1 MTYSALLQNAEYKK
15 YCEKNDKVIKDLT
28 NQATELVGSLE
39 KISNLLTPER
49 VQRINYP
56 DEYTSESG
64 ELIII
69 AKPDPSNKDKF
80 YFHFSKAIHTE
91 QTVEIGFKYPVLE
104 DSSFIYKEISFGK
117 NAISITRDV
126 LYNTNVCSSLR
137 IKAFEIVFEKP
148 RAQKWEDILPTVLKT
163 MFELQHEKMKQPE

>member
-15 YCEKNDKVIKDLT
+15 HCEKNDKVIKDLT
-28 NQATELVGSLE
+28 NQTTELVGSLE

-80 YFHFSKAIHTE
+80 YFHFSKPIHNE
-91 QTVEIGFKYPVLE
+91 QVQQMTFIFPVLE
-104 DSSFIYKEISFGK
+104 DDSHIYKEITSGT

-126 LYNTNVCSSLR
+126 LYRTNVCSSLR

-148 RAQKWEDILPTVLKT
+148 RAQKWEDIFPTVLKT
-163 MFELQHEKMKQPE
+163 MFELQHEKMKQPD